1 MSELGKLVQ
10 VDLRKVWEHEARD
23 FSAWLV
29 KPENL
34 ALLSEQLGIE
44 IEPIDTEASI
54 GRFRIDILAKEAMT
68 GANIIIEN
76 QLESTNHDHL
86 GKVITYAAGIDA
98 KYLIWIVKDVLPEH
112 LQAIEWLNEHLDES
126 IRCFLI
132 RIEVWQIGDSK
143 PAPRFEIIS
152 VKNDWV
158 ASIKKAT
165 RSNGL
170 SPLQVRQFDFW
181 TDFNQYLLFKDPN
194 LKHHKAA
201 AQHWMTFSMGNY
213 LAHIAVTINTIK
225 NRLGTELYISD
236 NKTFYSYLR
245 DNEDELISAFG
256 DQIDWF
262 EANIASG
269 FRYFNTV
276 DDVFSESRKVEYFD
290 WFYETI
296 LKFKSVLTP
305 YIQEFRSTAASE

>member
-1 MSELGKLVQ
+1 MTQLGKLQ
-10 VDLRKVWEHEARD
+10 KVDLRSVWKHEATD

-29 KPENL
+29 QPENL
-34 ALLSEQLGIE
+34 DVLAEQLGIE
-44 IEPIDTEASI
+44 IEPIGTEVSV
-54 GRFRIDILAKEAMT
+54 GRFKIDILAKEPNT
-68 GANIIIEN
+68 NEQIIIEN
-76 QLESTNHDHL
+76 QLEPTNHDHL

-112 LQAIEWLNEHLDES
+112 LKAIEWLNEHLDES

-165 RSNGL
+165 SSNGL
-170 SPLQVRQFDFW
+170 SPLQVKQFDFW
-181 TDFNQYLLFKDPN
+181 TSFHEYLLVRDPQ

-213 LAHIAVTINTIK
+213 LAHIAVTINTVK

-245 DNEDELISAFG
+245 DNEDELLSSFNS
-256 DQIDWF
+256 QLDWF

-269 FRYFNTV
+269 FRVFNTV
-276 DDVFSESRKVEYFD
+276 DDVFNESRKTEYFE
-290 WFYETI
+290 WLYENV
-296 LKFKSVLTP
+296 LKFKKILTP
-305 YIQEFRSTAASE
+305 YIQEFKNTAASE